1 MKSLEHEVHVEP
13 SNRANKAEIDC
24 NKDLYTFDEFM
35 DIIREL
41 RSDHGCPWD
50 REQTH
55 ESLKECMLEECYE
68 AVDAIN
74 KKDVENLKEELGD
87 VLLQVALHT
96 TIAEETGEF
105 TIEQVTTDI
114 SKKMIHRH
122 PHVFSDANVV
132 SSSEVLKNW
141 EAIKVEEKKE
151 ETVSDGML
159 RVADALPALV
169 RATKIQK
176 KAAKVG
182 VEAEDTRTI
191 INLLKTSIN
200 ELEKISAIGKST
212 HIDDEFGRILFLITD
227 LSRKLGVNAENSLT
241 NATDKFINRFIGVE
255 RLAEGEGKHLKDLS
269 IDEQTALWG
278 RIIKNIF

>member
-1 MKSLEHEVHVEP
+1 MKSLEQDVYVEP
-13 SNRANKAEIDC
+13 SNRVEVDC
-24 NKDLYTFDEFM
+24 NKDIYTFEEFV

-41 RSDHGCPWD
+41 RSEHGCPWD

-55 ESLKECMLEECYE
+55 ESLRECMLEECYE
-68 AVDAIN
+68 AIDAIN
-74 KKDVENLKEELGD
+74 KNDLENLKEELGD

-96 TIAEETGEF
+96 VIAEETNEF
-105 TIEQVTTDI
+105 TMDQVTTDI

-122 PHVFSDANVV
+122 PHVFSDINAE
-132 SSSEVLKNW
+132 SPSEVLRNW
-141 EAIKVEEKKE
+141 EAIKEKEKKE

-159 RVADALPALV
+159 RVAEALPALI

-182 VEAEDTRTI
+182 VEGEDTRTV

-200 ELEKISAIGKST
+200 EIEKQSAIGNSS
-212 HIDDEFGRILFLITD
+212 HIEEEIGKTLFLITD

-255 RLAEGEGKHLKDLS
+255 RLAEGEGKHLKDMS

-278 RIIKNIF
+278 RVIKNIF

>member
-1 MKSLEHEVHVEP
+1 MKNIEQDVYVEP
-13 SNRANKAEIDC
+13 SNGLKIDC
-24 NKDLYTFDEFM
+24 NKDIYSFDEFV

-55 ESLKECMLEECYE
+55 ESLRECMLEEAYE

-74 KKDVENLKEELGD
+74 KNDIENLKEELGD

-96 TIAEETGEF
+96 VIAEETGEF
-105 TIEQVTTDI
+105 TIDQVTTDI
-114 SKKMIHRH
+114 SEKMIHRH
-122 PHVFSDANVV
+122 PHVFSNVNAE
-132 SSSEVLKNW
+132 SSSEVLRNW
-141 EAIKVEEKKE
+141 ETIKEKEKKE

-159 RVADALPALV
+159 RVAEALPALV

-182 VEAEDTRTI
+182 VEGEDTRTV
-191 INLLKTSIN
+191 INLLKTSLNDI
-200 ELEKISAIGKST
+200 EKSSAIGNSS
-212 HIDDEFGRILFLITD
+212 HIEDEIGKMLFLLTD
-227 LSRKLGVNAENSLT
+227 LSRKLGINAENSLT
-241 NATDKFINRFIGVE
+241 NVTDKFINRFIGVE
-255 RLAEGEGKHLKDLS
+255 RLAEGEGKHLKEMS

-278 RIIKNIF
+278 RIIKNII

>member
-1 MKSLEHEVHVEP
+1 MKKLEQDMYEKP
-13 SNRANKAEIDC
+13 SNGAKIDC
-24 NKDLYTFDEFM
+24 NKDLYSFDEFI

-41 RSDHGCPWD
+41 RSEHGCPWD

-55 ESLKECMLEECYE
+55 ESLRECMLEEAYE

-74 KKDVENLKEELGD
+74 KNDLENLKEELGD

-96 TIAEETGEF
+96 VIAEETSEF
-105 TIEQVTTDI
+105 TMDQVTTDI

-122 PHVFSDANVV
+122 PHVFSDANVE
-132 SSSEVLKNW
+132 SSSEVLRNW
-141 EAIKVEEKKE
+141 EVIKEKEKKE

-159 RVADALPALV
+159 RVAEALPALV

-182 VEAEDTRTI
+182 VEGEDTRTV

-200 ELEKISAIGKST
+200 DIEKESAIGNSSHLEGEIGKM
-212 HIDDEFGRILFLITD
+212 LFLITD

-255 RLAEGEGKHLKDLS
+255 RLAEGEGKHLKDMS
-269 IDEQTALWG
+269 IDEQIALWG
-278 RIIKNIF
+278 RVIKNII

>member
-1 MKSLEHEVHVEP
+1 MKNIEQDVYVEL
-13 SNRANKAEIDC
+13 SNGLKIDC
-24 NKDLYTFDEFM
+24 NKDIYSFDEFV

-55 ESLKECMLEECYE
+55 ESLRECMLEEAYE

-74 KKDVENLKEELGD
+74 KNDIENLKEELGD

-96 TIAEETGEF
+96 VIAEETGEF
-105 TIEQVTTDI
+105 TIDQVTTDI

-122 PHVFSDANVV
+122 PHVFSNVNAE
-132 SSSEVLKNW
+132 SSSEVLRNW
-141 EAIKVEEKKE
+141 ETIKEKEKKE

-159 RVADALPALV
+159 RVAEALPALV

-182 VEAEDTRTI
+182 VEGEDTRTV
-191 INLLKTSIN
+191 INLLKTSLNDI
-200 ELEKISAIGKST
+200 EKSSAIGNSS
-212 HIDDEFGRILFLITD
+212 HIEDEIGKMLFLLTD
-227 LSRKLGVNAENSLT
+227 LSRKLGINAENSLT
-241 NATDKFINRFIGVE
+241 NVTDKFINRFIGVE
-255 RLAEGEGKHLKDLS
+255 RLAEGEGKHLKEMS

-278 RIIKNIF
+278 RIIKNII

>member
-1 MKSLEHEVHVEP
+1 MKNLEQDMYVKP
-13 SNRANKAEIDC
+13 SNGAKIDC
-24 NKDLYTFDEFM
+24 NKDLYSFDEFV

-41 RSDHGCPWD
+41 RSEHGCPWD

-55 ESLKECMLEECYE
+55 ESLRECMLEEAYE

-74 KKDVENLKEELGD
+74 KNDIENLKEELGD

-96 TIAEETGEF
+96 VIAEETSEF
-105 TIEQVTTDI
+105 TMDQVTTDI

-122 PHVFSDANVV
+122 PHVFSDANAE
-132 SSSEVLKNW
+132 SSSEVLRNW
-141 EAIKVEEKKE
+141 EAIKEKEKKE

-159 RVADALPALV
+159 RVAEALPALV

-182 VEAEDTRTI
+182 VEGEDTRTV

-200 ELEKISAIGKST
+200 DIEKESTIGNSSHIEGEIGKM
-212 HIDDEFGRILFLITD
+212 LFLITD

-255 RLAEGEGKHLKDLS
+255 RLAEGEGKHLKDMS

-278 RIIKNIF
+278 RVIKNII

>member
-1 MKSLEHEVHVEP
+1 MKSLEQDVYVEP
-13 SNRANKAEIDC
+13 SNRVEVDC
-24 NKDLYTFDEFM
+24 NKDIYTFEEFV

-41 RSDHGCPWD
+41 RSEHGCPWD

-55 ESLKECMLEECYE
+55 ESLRECMLEECYE
-68 AVDAIN
+68 AIDAIN
-74 KKDVENLKEELGD
+74 KNDLENLKEELGD

-96 TIAEETGEF
+96 VIAEETNEF
-105 TIEQVTTDI
+105 TMDQVTTDI

-122 PHVFSDANVV
+122 PHVFSDINAK
-132 SSSEVLKNW
+132 SPSEVLRNW
-141 EAIKVEEKKE
+141 EAIKEKEKKE

-159 RVADALPALV
+159 RVAEALPALI

-182 VEAEDTRTI
+182 VEGEDTRTV

-200 ELEKISAIGKST
+200 EIEKQSAIGNSS
-212 HIDDEFGRILFLITD
+212 HIEEEIGKTLFLITD

-255 RLAEGEGKHLKDLS
+255 RLAEGEGKHLKDMS

-278 RIIKNIF
+278 RVIKNIF

>member
-1 MKSLEHEVHVEP
+1 MKSLEQDVYVEP
-13 SNRANKAEIDC
+13 SNRVEVDC
-24 NKDLYTFDEFM
+24 NKDIYTFEEFV

-41 RSDHGCPWD
+41 RSEHGCPWD

-55 ESLKECMLEECYE
+55 ESLRECMLEECYE
-68 AVDAIN
+68 AIDAIN
-74 KKDVENLKEELGD
+74 KNDLENLKEELGD

-96 TIAEETGEF
+96 VIAEETNEF
-105 TIEQVTTDI
+105 TMDQVTTDI

-122 PHVFSDANVV
+122 PHVFSDVNAE
-132 SSSEVLKNW
+132 SPSEVLRNW
-141 EAIKVEEKKE
+141 EAIKEKEKKE

-159 RVADALPALV
+159 RVAEALPALI

-182 VEAEDTRTI
+182 VEGEDTRTV

-200 ELEKISAIGKST
+200 EIEKQSAIGNSS
-212 HIDDEFGRILFLITD
+212 HIEEEIGKTLFLITD

-255 RLAEGEGKHLKDLS
+255 RLAEGEGKHLKDMS

-278 RIIKNIF
+278 RVIKNIF

>member
-1 MKSLEHEVHVEP
+1 MKSLEQDVNVEP
-13 SNRANKAEIDC
+13 SNRVEVDC
-24 NKDLYTFDEFM
+24 NKDIYTFEEFV

-41 RSDHGCPWD
+41 RSEHGCPWD

-55 ESLKECMLEECYE
+55 ESLRECMLEECYE
-68 AVDAIN
+68 AIDAIN
-74 KKDVENLKEELGD
+74 KNDLENLKEELGD

-96 TIAEETGEF
+96 VIAEETNEF
-105 TIEQVTTDI
+105 TMDQVTTDI

-122 PHVFSDANVV
+122 PHVFSDINAE
-132 SSSEVLKNW
+132 SPSEVLRNW
-141 EAIKVEEKKE
+141 EAIKEKEKKE

-159 RVADALPALV
+159 RVAEALPALI

-182 VEAEDTRTI
+182 VEGEDTRTV

-200 ELEKISAIGKST
+200 EIEKQSAIGNSS
-212 HIDDEFGRILFLITD
+212 HIEEEIGKTLFLITD

-255 RLAEGEGKHLKDLS
+255 RLAEGEGKHLKDMS

-278 RIIKNIF
+278 RVIKNIF